1 MEFDNQYLYLTSN
14 SSIQPLVLDYS
25 VDYVVA
31 LINFLHPKYYSFLGD
46 NDDFPIKVVN
56 VWDVG
61 LAPPL

>member
-56 VWDVG
+56 V
-61 LAPPL
+61 